1 MVKVEENGDAIGG
14 DLEPEQFRKLFIG
27 GLTSSTTDETLK
39 DFYSQWGQLLDCIV
53 MRDPTTK
60 RSRGFGFVTFT
71 KQSEVNAAMANRP
84 HVIDGKTVDP
94 KRAVPREL
102 SQRSEANI
110 SSKRLYVSGVRE
122 DHTEQMF
129 SDYFSNYGNV
139 IKCDIIADKP
149 CRLVCRDMDSPG
161 KVGEFLN
168 WFGKPDE
175 WLKSQARNL
184 TECDII
190 ADKPC
195 RLVCRDMDSP
205 GKVGEFLNWF
215 GKPDEWLKSQA
226 RNLTECDIIAD
237 KPCRLVCRDMDSPGK
252 VGEFLNW
259 FGKPDEWL
267 KSQARNLTE
276 CDIIAD
282 KSTGKRRGF
291 AFVTFDDYDSV
302 DRCVLM
308 KSHTINNARCDVKK
322 ALSKE
327 EMARAQQQERERMD
341 RGMRSREFGMGG
353 RYGEWGG
360 PGGGRGGY
368 GGQSW
373 GPGGPG
379 GQGGYGGGQGGGQW
393 GFPGGSRAP
402 YYGGGGWGGGNG
414 DGWGAQGA
422 GGGWGQGSQGG
433 WNQGAQGSHSWASNG
448 GQGGWGG
455 RVY

>member
-1 MVKVEENGDAIGG
+1 MGILVHDHVVFFVSDQWGQSVAERNAKGQLPSVRSHSDAIGG

-139 IKCDIIADKP
+139 IKCDIIADK
-149 CRLVCRDMDSPG
+149 
-161 KVGEFLN
+161 
-168 WFGKPDE
+168 
-175 WLKSQARNL
+175 
-184 TECDII
+184 
-190 ADKPC
+190 
-195 RLVCRDMDSP
+195 
-205 GKVGEFLNWF
+205 
-215 GKPDEWLKSQA
+215 
-226 RNLTECDIIAD
+226 
-237 KPCRLVCRDMDSPGK
+237 
-252 VGEFLNW
+252 
-259 FGKPDEWL
+259 
-267 KSQARNLTE
+267 
-276 CDIIAD
+276 
-282 KSTGKRRGF
+282 STGKRRGF

-327 EMARAQQQERERMD
+327 EMARVRHFCYYFKHLTHNSRSENEWTVECGRENL
-341 RGMRSREFGMGG
+341 
-353 RYGEWGG
+353 
-360 PGGGRGGY
+360 
-368 GGQSW
+368 
-373 GPGGPG
+373 
-379 GQGGYGGGQGGGQW
+379 
-393 GFPGGSRAP
+393 
-402 YYGGGGWGGGNG
+402 GWGGDMVNGVDQEVVEVATEGNHG
-414 DGWGAQGA
+414 DQVDQEARVVMAVVKAEDNGAFLVDLVLRTTVVAVMVEDMAAVMAVVMVALLTLVEEEAVGEEATATDGA
-422 GGGWGQGSQGG
+422 LKELVRLSLLRL
-433 WNQGAQGSHSWASNG
+433 AF
-448 GQGGWGG
+448 
-455 RVY
+455 